1 MEALFRLCP
10 GMDSGD
16 IFGRT
21 PDVPSVPVGSSGFN
35 ARRNR
40 FRDQNGLISWTPRA
54 GSGPMKK
61 AVLKKVGKWG
71 LENNST
77 KKFKGFTEE
86 ELAEV
91 KKVNKTSSASIK
103 KSEAHQKR
111 QHNKMLVRVK
121 KMEEEE
127 EEQARAL
134 VPESS
139 GVSESEDDEDDEEE
153 EEEEDNE
160 GEEDVEEEDED
171 NEVGEAEEDEY
182 EEEGD
187 EEE

>member
-1 MEALFRLCP
+1 MCP
-10 GMDSGD
+10 GMDSRD

-40 FRDQNGLISWTPRA
+40 FRDQNGLISWTFRT
-54 GSGPMKK
+54 GSEAMKK
-61 AVLKKVGKWG
+61 ATLKKIGKWG
-71 LENNST
+71 LKNNST

-111 QHNKMLVRVK
+111 RHDEMLVRVK

-127 EEQARAL
+127 AAGAQ

-139 GVSESEDDEDDEEE
+139 GVSESEDDEDEDE
-153 EEEEDNE
+153 D
-160 GEEDVEEEDED
+160 EDVEEEDED
-171 NEVGEAEEDEY
+171 NEGGEEEQDEY
-182 EEEGD
+182 EQ
-187 EEE
+187 EEEEEEE